1 MHRQRQSLS
10 AHKCLHWVTVAN
22 QFYLHCKHQKL
33 TKLSTIFISMGV
45 NSHLVTKQKSQPDT
59 KHFRPTKITFS
70 QCAFVFSCIY
80 ITLWI
85 KTVKTSY
92 SSISS
97 IYLKVVSATLL
108 LVYFLSLKESFCETK
123 KNVSYFTSKTLFTL
137 EKNEV
142 LDI

>member
-1 MHRQRQSLS
+1 M
-10 AHKCLHWVTVAN
+10 AN
-22 QFYLHCKHQKL
+22 QFYLHCKHQEL

-97 IYLKVVSATLL
+97 ICLKVVSATLL

-123 KNVSYFTSKTLFTL
+123 KKCFLFHFKNSFHSWEKRSFRYSNFMSSNV
-137 EKNEV
+137 
-142 LDI
+142 

>member
-1 MHRQRQSLS
+1 M
-10 AHKCLHWVTVAN
+10 AN
-22 QFYLHCKHQKL
+22 QFYLHCKHQEL

-97 IYLKVVSATLL
+97 ICLKVVSATLL
-108 LVYFLSLKESFCETK
+108 LVYFLSPKESFCETR

-137 EKNEV
+137 EKNKV
-142 LDI
+142 LDIQIS